1 MSNKES
7 RRCIGIHPQFQVA
20 IQYHARESFVPIGTV
35 WGRIKIEESYESG
48 QNMDMKNIEQR
59 EGERANMGEKG
70 ERERRISLK
79 VFRFPQYVLL
89 SDVISE

>member
-1 MSNKES
+1 
-7 RRCIGIHPQFQVA
+7 
-20 IQYHARESFVPIGTV
+20 
-35 WGRIKIEESYESG
+35 
-48 QNMDMKNIEQR
+48 MDMKNIEER

-89 SDVISE
+89 PDVISE

>member
-1 MSNKES
+1 MKFRNICQTKEVGDV
-7 RRCIGIHPQFQVA
+7 GIA

-48 QNMDMKNIEQR
+48 QNMDMKNIEER

-70 ERERRISLK
+70 KERE
-79 VFRFPQYVLL
+79 
-89 SDVISE
+89 E